1 MTDVL
6 LKRCVE
12 KYNTLLEVCGDM
24 DEVKRLPKSLY
35 ICYVA
40 GSKKDGRYT
49 VKKRLEAWRYE
60 NGQIAQI
67 PLDAKPVTKSEGEKL
82 YKEAYAEFGICRL
95 RQKAFITLYFGET
108 IAMGLEYDTFVT
120 KTSYRIK
127 HEKVLWQR

>member
-6 LKRCVE
+6 LRKCVE
-12 KYNTLLEVCGDM
+12 KYNTLLDVCGDF

-35 ICYVA
+35 ICHVT
-40 GSKKDGRYT
+40 GSKKGEKYA

-60 NGQIAQI
+60 DGKIAQI

-95 RQKAFITLYFGET
+95 RQKAFITLYFGDT
-108 IAMGLEYDTFVT
+108 IAMGLEYDMFVT